1 MIFNQVD
8 HHATTC
14 DGWAACVCIRQN
26 TVRRPACLSCV
37 TAWSSW
43 FIAQPATLL
52 LKHASTAAGAIC
64 CLGATEQAVV
74 ARVLHNKT
82 RWFLDNGGARV
93 SERSW
98 PTALTGPR
106 TWVAWVETG
115 LCQWGRFTT
124 VDARCMTVA
133 ICDDSCWL
141 QLRQYCC
148 NSIYDNYIMHNA
160 LHFLSGFSTWNVCTR
175 IVAHHFPST
184 FELSESDNWDNGN
197 NIHMYCD

>member
-1 MIFNQVD
+1 MLI
-8 HHATTC
+8 
-14 DGWAACVCIRQN
+14 
-26 TVRRPACLSCV
+26 VRDRVVELVHRPASHSPPQAC
-37 TAWSSW
+37 
-43 FIAQPATLL
+43 IDRRRRHLL
-52 LKHASTAAGAIC
+52 PWRDRASG
-64 CLGATEQAVV
+64 
-74 ARVLHNKT
+74 RRSVLHNKT